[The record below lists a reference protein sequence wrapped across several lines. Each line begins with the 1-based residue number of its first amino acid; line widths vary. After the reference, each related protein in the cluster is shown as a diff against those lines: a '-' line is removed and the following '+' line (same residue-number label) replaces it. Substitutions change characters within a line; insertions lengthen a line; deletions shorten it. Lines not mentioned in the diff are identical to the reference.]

1 MKIVVINGSG
11 TGTSGATGHV
21 LAGVVDGVR
30 AAGAEVKT
38 FLLTELTINPCKG
51 CRTCQKTGQCVI
63 DDDYPEV
70 STAMME
76 ADGLV
81 LASPNYISNVSS
93 HIKALL
99 DRSFSK
105 LFHCQAMHGK
115 YGAVVIVSG
124 GPLYQQVEDYL
135 LHVTGTMGC
144 WKVGS
149 LSVVSD
155 RMNIPDER
163 IKVLEE
169 AMGLGRRLVE
179 AIKTRQAFP
188 EQQEER
194 EMTFAM
200 ARCLVESQKDNWHY
214 EYEYWQKHCGKGK

>member
-11 TGTSGATGHV
+11 TGSAGATGQT
-21 LAGVVDGVR
+21 LAGIVNGAR
-30 AAGAEVKT
+30 EAGAEVET
-38 FLLTELTINPCKG
+38 FLLTKLIINPCTG
-51 CRTCQKTGQCVI
+51 CHTCQKTGRCII
-63 DDDYPEV
+63 DDDYPKISE
-70 STAMME
+70 AMME

-81 LASPNYISNVSS
+81 LASPNYISNVSAS
-93 HIKALL
+93 IKALL

-115 YGAVVIVSG
+115 YGAVVIASG

-149 LSVVSD
+149 LVVASD
-155 RMNIPDER
+155 QMDIPAER
-163 IKVLEE
+163 AKVLDE
-169 AMGLGRRLVE
+169 AKDLGRKLVE
-179 AIKTRQAFP
+179 AIKTRQPFP

-194 EMTFAM
+194 EMTFEM
-200 ARCLVESQKDNWHY
+200 ARWLVESQKDTWHY
-214 EYEYWQKHCGKGK
+214 EYAYWQKHWELDT

>member
-11 TGTSGATGHV
+11 TGTSGATGRT
-21 LAGVVDGVR
+21 LAGIVSG
-30 AAGAEVKT
+30 ASEAGAEVET
-38 FLLTELTINPCKG
+38 FQLTKLIINPCKG
-51 CRTCQKTGQCVI
+51 CHTCQKTGLCVI
-63 DDDYPEV
+63 DDDYPKISE
-70 STAMME
+70 AMIE

-93 HIKALL
+93 YIKALL

-124 GPLYQQVEDYL
+124 GPLYQPVEDYL

-149 LSVVSD
+149 LAVASD
-155 RMNIPDER
+155 QLGISDER
-163 IKVLEE
+163 AKVLEE
-169 AMGLGRRLVE
+169 AKGLGRRLVQ
-179 AIKTRQAFP
+179 AIKTKRQFP
-188 EQQEER
+188 EQEEER
-194 EMTFAM
+194 KMTFEM
-200 ARCLVESQKDNWHY
+200 ARWLVESQKDTWHY
-214 EYEYWQKHCGKGK
+214 EYEYWQKLWGKDE

>member
-11 TGTSGATGHV
+11 TGASGATGQILV
-21 LAGVVDGVR
+21 GLVDG
-30 AAGAEVKT
+30 AHSAGAEVET
-38 FLLTELTINPCKG
+38 FLLTELIINPCKG
-51 CRTCQKTGQCVI
+51 CKTCQKTGQCVI
-63 DDDYPEV
+63 DDDYQKISE
-70 STAMME
+70 AMMK

-93 HIKALL
+93 SIKALL

-115 YGAVVIVSG
+115 YGVVVTVSG

-149 LSVVSD
+149 IAVTSD
-155 RMNIPDER
+155 QMNIPDER
-163 IKVLEE
+163 TKVLEE
-169 AMGLGRRLVE
+169 AKALGHSLVE
-179 AIKTRQAFP
+179 AIKTRKHFP
-188 EQQEER
+188 EQKEER
-194 EMTFAM
+194 EMTFEM
-200 ARCLVESQKDNWHY
+200 ARRLVESHKDTAHY
-214 EYEYWQKHCGKGK
+214 EYEYWQKHWGQDE